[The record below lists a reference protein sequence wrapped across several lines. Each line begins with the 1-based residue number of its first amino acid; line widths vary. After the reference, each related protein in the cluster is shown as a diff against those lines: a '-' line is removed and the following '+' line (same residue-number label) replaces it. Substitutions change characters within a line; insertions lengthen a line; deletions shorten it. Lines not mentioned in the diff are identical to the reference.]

1 MKKTFANLEE
11 LDEFVGNDCGH
22 EIDLGDVKHIR
33 DSIEIAR
40 NYEEA
45 FGVEPIKVTFTY
57 DWSIKIKATYMV
69 NNKKKV
75 VEFEP

>member
-1 MKKTFANLEE
+1 MRKTFANLEE
-11 LDEFVGNDCGH
+11 LDDFVGNDCGNK
-22 EIDLGDVKHIR
+22 IDLADVKHIR

-45 FGVEPIKVTFTY
+45 FGVKPIGVRFTY

-69 NNKKKV
+69 NNKAKV
-75 VEFEP
+75 IEFEP